1 MTFKAFK
8 SVTAIALALGYAGI
22 SLAQGGNDPIEGID
36 IIIKRDALCH
46 PRCPGLA
53 GGSFTPDQ
61 LKKINSLKGMD
72 RPSYMAMIGAQYAQ
86 KATEG
91 AQPKGGWED
100 VFKRALVEN
109 WNPEEKGGST
119 TVRAQT
125 GKQAYKVTF
134 TVQAE
139 GDLKGDVQPHKDGKA
154 LKRNPDFDFREQ
166 AVDSYS
172 IDDVQS
178 KASENG
184 PSKD

>member
-8 SVTAIALALGYAGI
+8 SVTAIALALGYAAI

-36 IIIKRDALCH
+36 IIIKRDPSSQPVMAV
-46 PRCPGLA
+46 
-53 GGSFTPDQ
+53 SFNRNQ
-61 LKKINSLKGMD
+61 LKRINSVKGMD
-72 RPSYMAMIGAQYAQ
+72 RPSFMAMIGAKYAQ

-100 VFKRALVEN
+100 VFKQALVEN

-134 TVQAE
+134 TVQAD
-139 GDLKGDVQPHKDGKA
+139 GDLKGDIQPSKHAKA

-172 IDDVQS
+172 IDDVQA